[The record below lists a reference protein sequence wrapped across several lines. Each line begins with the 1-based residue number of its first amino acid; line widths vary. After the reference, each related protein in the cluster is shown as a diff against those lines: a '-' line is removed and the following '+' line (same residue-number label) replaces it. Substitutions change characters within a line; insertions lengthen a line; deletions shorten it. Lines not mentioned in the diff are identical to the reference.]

1 MAAGEVDQVLERQ
14 RADAGGRGGA
24 QRDRRDQ
31 QDRRRVVP
39 ARTESARAAGTEHFC
54 GLPQRRVGPLRRG
67 PAQRPSRADAGAAQ
81 RLLAS

>member
-1 MAAGEVDQVLERQ
+1 
-14 RADAGGRGGA
+14 
-24 QRDRRDQ
+24 
-31 QDRRRVVP
+31 VVP